1 MERGCADP
9 LQILGIRKVLGDH
22 HNQLIF
28 IETFPRRGYIE
39 EGTAAPSALSLDLK
53 NKMVGRGAAWL
64 RTVGNR
70 TTLSKLS
77 SQADCVVRAG
87 LFV

>member
-1 MERGCADP
+1 MERRCADA

-53 NKMVGRGAAWL
+53 NKMVGHGEAWSRTIGKRKICHGTRGCAHA
-64 RTVGNR
+64 
-70 TTLSKLS
+70 
-77 SQADCVVRAG
+77 Q
-87 LFV
+87 

>member
-1 MERGCADP
+1 VERGCADA

-64 RTVGNR
+64 RTVGKR
-70 TTLSKLS
+70 KIRHGTRGC
-77 SQADCVVRAG
+77 AHAE
-87 LFV
+87 